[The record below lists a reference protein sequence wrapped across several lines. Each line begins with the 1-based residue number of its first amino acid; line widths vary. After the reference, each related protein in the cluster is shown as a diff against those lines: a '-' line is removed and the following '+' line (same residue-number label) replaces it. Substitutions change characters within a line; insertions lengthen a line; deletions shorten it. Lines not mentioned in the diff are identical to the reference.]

1 MTNVDLLFDK
11 IDSGR
16 LGKNIGLKTGI
27 DKFDEYTGGIQRGI
41 YTLFFGLSG
50 SGKSS
55 VVLYMIY
62 RTLKD
67 NPDKDIKYVY
77 FSLELSCELLLA
89 KLMCLYIYEEFGVV
103 IPYTDL
109 MSWQEVLSDEK
120 YQYVEK
126 SKAWLSEISEKL
138 LIFDKSLTAKSFY
151 RTLMTLLEEWGTFTT
166 SEDGRRKI
174 YTKHNPEQY
183 VIAVVDHIGLCLPE
197 PGNTKKQEI
206 DLISQYAVNLRE
218 RCQVSFFVLQQ
229 ENRNSA
235 NMDRRKMDM
244 TECSAEDLKES
255 GNCLNDCELCIG
267 VYYPLKHKLKTHR
280 GYPIICDS
288 SADFKGLRDRY
299 RSLVIVKSRLGV
311 SDRLIPVNFFG
322 EIGYFKQFKD
332 KPENITDWK
341 PYLSLETKDS
351 ETEDVPENKSQEPL
365 NSFNFKF

>member
-1 MTNVDLLFDK
+1 
-11 IDSGR
+11 
-16 LGKNIGLKTGI
+16 
-27 DKFDEYTGGIQRGI
+27 
-41 YTLFFGLSG
+41 
-50 SGKSS
+50 
-55 VVLYMIY
+55 
-62 RTLKD
+62 
-67 NPDKDIKYVY
+67 
-77 FSLELSCELLLA
+77 
-89 KLMCLYIYEEFGVV
+89 
-103 IPYTDL
+103 
-109 MSWQEVLSDEK
+109 
-120 YQYVEK
+120 
-126 SKAWLSEISEKL
+126 
-138 LIFDKSLTAKSFY
+138 
-151 RTLMTLLEEWGTFTT
+151 MTLLEEWGTFTT

-322 EIGYFKQFKD
+322 EIGYFKQFGD

-351 ETEDVPENKSQEPL
+351 EIEDVPENKSQEPI